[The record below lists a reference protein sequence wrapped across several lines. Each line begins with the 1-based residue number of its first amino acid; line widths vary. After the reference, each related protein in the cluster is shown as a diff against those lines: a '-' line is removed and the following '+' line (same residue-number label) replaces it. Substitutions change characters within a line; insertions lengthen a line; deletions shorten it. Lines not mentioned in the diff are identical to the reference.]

1 MKELI
6 KLSDTHY
13 IVVKDSEIKVNDWV
27 YKIKHSHTSEFYVN
41 TKELADD
48 YNRNSN
54 DYKKIIKSTS
64 PLPGVK
70 LISMDEVLEMRIST
84 LERKLVET
92 SKKINQIY
100 EELNSNNH

>member
-13 IVVKDSEIKVNDWV
+13 IVVNDSEIKVNDWV

-70 LISMDEVLEMRIST
+70 LISMDEVLEMRLST
-84 LERKLVET
+84 LERKIAEA
-92 SKKINQIY
+92 SKKLSKIY
-100 EELNSNNH
+100 EELNTNNH

>member
-70 LISMDEVLEMRIST
+70 LISMDEVLEMRLST
-84 LERKLVET
+84 LERKTAEA
-92 SKKINQIY
+92 SKKLNKIY
-100 EELNSNNH
+100 EELNANNH